1 MAPARSGEAL
11 VSAICGLPSQF
22 DTNSNRNR
30 NPLPLCRPPRTGSFS
45 SQLASSRAGSPWC
58 CYRCPCVVC
67 AAGHYSPQCT
77 KPCHSTC
84 IVVPGRERER
94 YGAGTLRR
102 HRAPSRQFSQEPNIA
117 SPTSASAAAAAAA
130 ALTVIEEG
138 CLLPVERRR
147 RRMSSP
153 QHLFGPTSHFKTR
166 GCCCATLAG
175 VCVCVLLCVCVCAF
189 VC

>member
-30 NPLPLCRPPRTGSFS
+30 SPLPLCRPPRTGSFS

-94 YGAGTLRR
+94 DMAPELFAAIVLLRGSSRKNQTLP
-102 HRAPSRQFSQEPNIA
+102 HQRAPQPQPQLQQPSPSSRKDACCRS
-117 SPTSASAAAAAAA
+117 SAAAAA
-130 ALTVIEEG
+130 
-138 CLLPVERRR
+138 
-147 RRMSSP
+147 
-153 QHLFGPTSHFKTR
+153 
-166 GCCCATLAG
+166 
-175 VCVCVLLCVCVCAF
+175 
-189 VC
+189 